1 MLINE
6 SIRATAE
13 RIDRDINIFATF
25 VQKEQDTE
33 GYMIDSIFPLS
44 VQRVDNTLDSFM
56 NEYGE
61 NSKQF
66 EQAIALY
73 NNSFE
78 LGLKMGYIYGKYMQ

>member
-25 VQKEQDTE
+25 VQKEHDTE